1 MGVDS
6 LSNED
11 LIKVDIV
18 IPSFR
23 ADVDVL
29 NSIRNLSIPKNMIR
43 KIIVVL
49 DDPLHPLPREL
60 EDWSTFDDLSII
72 RNEVNLGASGARN
85 RGIDAALS
93 DWVLFLDDDIYPE
106 PNLLHVYAKSI
117 EHKGAKVPGFVGITR
132 LPETVS
138 TFTKGI
144 VASDILTFFD
154 LAEHR
159 DHMPWGVTANLL
171 VRRDAIK
178 NHRFKS
184 LFPKSGGGEDIDFC
198 LEIVNSFG
206 RNFSTEPR
214 AVVHHP
220 WWNNSDRTYR
230 RFFRWAYGDS
240 NLPAL
245 HPQHRWRNLPN
256 TAELLTLCLLST
268 FLFFLVDESFPK
280 SMVLTI
286 TGIVIGEFFSEW
298 VRLILVKSITNPIIA
313 IESSCVRFS
322 NDLGRVKAI
331 VQSMKPWRITERFDY
346 AATGEWISGER
357 RWAFTRVLFQALAVF
372 LLIELLR

>member
-6 LSNED
+6 LSNEV
-11 LIKVDIV
+11 LIKLDIV

-60 EDWSTFDDLSII
+60 EDWSTFDELSII

-171 VRRDAIK
+171 VRRDAIG

-346 AATGEWISGER
+346 AATEEWISGER
-357 RWAFTRVLFQALAVF
+357 RWAFTRVLFQAIAVF

>member
-1 MGVDS
+1 M
-6 LSNED
+6 NEGA
-11 LIKVDIV
+11 IKLDIV

-23 ADVDVL
+23 ADVTVL
-29 NSIRNLSIPKNMIR
+29 NSIRNLSIPKNMLR

-60 EDWSTFDDLSII
+60 EDWSAYEDLILI

-93 DWVLFLDDDIYPE
+93 DWVLFVDDDIYPE
-106 PNLLHVYAKSI
+106 PDLLHVYAKSI
-117 EHKGAKVPGFVGITR
+117 ETKGGEVPGFVGITR
-132 LPETVS
+132 LPETVNS
-138 TFTKGI
+138 FTRGI

-154 LAEHR
+154 LAEYR
-159 DHMPWGVTANLL
+159 DCMPWGITANLL
-171 VRRDAIK
+171 VRRDAIGD
-178 NHRFKS
+178 HRFKP

-206 RNFSTEPR
+206 RDFSTEPD

-220 WWNNSDRTYR
+220 WWNNADRTYR

-245 HPQHRWRNLPN
+245 HPQYRWRNLPN
-256 TAELLTLCLLST
+256 TAELLTLCLLSSA
-268 FLFFLVDESFPK
+268 LFFFVDGSFPK
-280 SMVLTI
+280 LMALAI

-298 VRLILVKSITNPIIA
+298 IRLILVKSIKNPITA

-322 NDLGRVKAI
+322 NDLGRVKA
-331 VQSMKPWRITERFDY
+331 VLESMKPWRITERFDY
-346 AATGEWISGER
+346 AATGEWIRGER
-357 RWAFTRVLFQALAVF
+357 KWASSRACLQTVITLLFIG
-372 LLIELLR
+372 LLM

>member
-6 LSNED
+6 LNSENTIQ
-11 LIKVDIV
+11 LDIV

-23 ADVDVL
+23 ADVAVL
-29 NSIRNLSIPKNMIR
+29 NSIRSLSVPENMIR

-49 DDPLHPLPREL
+49 DDPFHPLPREL
-60 EDWSTFDDLSII
+60 QDWSAFDDLTII

-93 DWVLFLDDDIYPE
+93 DWILFLDDDIYPE
-106 PNLLHVYAKSI
+106 PDLLQVYAKSI
-117 EHKGAKVPGFVGITR
+117 EEKGGEVPGFVGITR

-138 TFTKGI
+138 SFTKGI

-159 DHMPWGVTANLL
+159 DNMPWGVTANLL
-171 VRRDAIK
+171 IRRDAIG

-184 LFPKSGGGEDIDFC
+184 IFPKSGGGEDIDFC

-206 RNFSTEPR
+206 KNFSTEPN

-220 WWNNSDRTYR
+220 WWNNSSRTYR

-245 HPQHRWRNLPN
+245 HPKHRWRNLPN
-256 TAELLTLCLLST
+256 TAELLTLCLLSVIP
-268 FLFFLVDESFPK
+268 FSIMYESSPKLMILFISGV
-280 SMVLTI
+280 VL
-286 TGIVIGEFFSEW
+286 GDFFSEW
-298 VRLILVKSITNPIIA
+298 IRLILVKSITNPITA

-322 NDLGRVKAI
+322 NDLGRITAVL
-331 VQSMKPWRITERFDY
+331 QSMRLWRLTERFDY
-346 AATGEWISGER
+346 AATGEWVWGER
-357 RWAFTRVLFQALAVF
+357 RLALLKLTCQTSFFALFWW
-372 LLIELLR
+372 LI

>member
-6 LSNED
+6 LMNED
-11 LIKVDIV
+11 AIKLDIV

-23 ADVDVL
+23 ADVAVL

-49 DDPLHPLPREL
+49 DDPLHPLPRDL
-60 EDWSTFDDLSII
+60 DAWSAFDDLIII

-106 PNLLHVYAKSI
+106 PDLLQVYAKSI
-117 EHKGAKVPGFVGITR
+117 EEKGREVPGFVGITR

-138 TFTKGI
+138 SFTEGI

-159 DHMPWGVTANLL
+159 DNMPWGVTANLL
-171 VRRDAIK
+171 VRRDAIG

-184 LFPKSGGGEDIDFC
+184 IFPKSGGGEDIDFC

-206 RNFSTEPR
+206 KNFSTEPN

-220 WWNNSDRTYR
+220 WWNNSTRTYR

-240 NLPAL
+240 NLPSL

-256 TAELLTLCLLST
+256 TAELLTLCLLSIIP
-268 FLFFLVDESFPK
+268 FFFVDESFPK
-280 SMVLTI
+280 LMILTI
-286 TGIVIGEFFSEW
+286 SGVVIGEFFSEW
-298 VRLILVKSITNPIIA
+298 VRLILVKSIKNPITA

-322 NDLGRVKAI
+322 NDLGRVKA
-331 VQSMKPWRITERFDY
+331 VLQSLRIWRITERFDY
-346 AATGEWISGER
+346 AATGEWIWGER
-357 RWAFTRVLFQALAVF
+357 RWAFVKLACQVSFCVLFWWFV
-372 LLIELLR
+372 

>member
-1 MGVDS
+1 MS
-6 LSNED
+6 ED
-11 LIKVDIV
+11 AIKLDIV

-23 ADVDVL
+23 ADVEVL

-49 DDPLHPLPREL
+49 DDPQHPLPSEL
-60 EDWSTFDDLSII
+60 EDWSTFDDISII

-85 RGIDAALS
+85 RGIESALS

-106 PNLLHVYAKSI
+106 PDLLHVYAKCI
-117 EHKGAKVPGFVGITR
+117 EEKGDDVPGFVGITR

-138 TFTKGI
+138 SFTRGI

-154 LAEHR
+154 LAEYR
-159 DHMPWGVTANLL
+159 DCMPWGITANLL
-171 VRRDAIK
+171 VRRDAIGD
-178 NHRFKS
+178 HRFKP

-198 LEIVNSFG
+198 LEIVKSFG
-206 RNFSTEPR
+206 KDFSTEPN

-220 WWNNSDRTYR
+220 WWNNADRTYR

-245 HPQHRWRNLPN
+245 HPQYRWRNLPN
-256 TAELLTLCLLST
+256 TAELLTLCLLSSL
-268 FLFFLVDESFPK
+268 LFFFLDESFPK
-280 SMVLTI
+280 LMALTI

-298 VRLILVKSITNPIIA
+298 VRLILVKSIKNPMIA

-322 NDLGRVKAI
+322 NDLGRVKA
-331 VQSMKPWRITERFDY
+331 VLQSMKLWRITERFDY
-346 AATGEWISGER
+346 AATGEWIWGER
-357 RWAFTRVLFQALAVF
+357 KWAFLRSCLQTIISLAMIG
-372 LLIELLR
+372 LLM

>member
-6 LSNED
+6 LMNED
-11 LIKVDIV
+11 TIKLDIV

-23 ADVDVL
+23 ADVAVL
-29 NSIRNLSIPKNMIR
+29 NSIRNLPIPKNMIR

-49 DDPLHPLPREL
+49 DDPLHPLPRDL
-60 EDWSTFDDLSII
+60 DAWSAFDDLIII

-106 PNLLHVYAKSI
+106 PDLLQVYAKSI
-117 EHKGAKVPGFVGITR
+117 EEKGREVPGFVGITR

-138 TFTKGI
+138 SFTKGI

-154 LAEHR
+154 LAEYR
-159 DHMPWGVTANLL
+159 DCMPWGITANLL
-171 VRRDAIK
+171 VRRDAIGD
-178 NHRFKS
+178 HRFKP

-206 RNFSTEPR
+206 KDFSTEPN

-220 WWNNSDRTYR
+220 WWNNADRTYR

-256 TAELLTLCLLST
+256 TAELLTLCLLSAI
-268 FLFFLVDESFPK
+268 LFFFVDESFPK
-280 SMVLTI
+280 LMILTI
-286 TGIVIGEFFSEW
+286 SGVVIGEFFSEW
-298 VRLILVKSITNPIIA
+298 MRLILVKSIKNPITA

-322 NDLGRVKAI
+322 NDLGRVKAV
-331 VQSMKPWRITERFDY
+331 VQSVKIWRITERFDY
-346 AATGEWISGER
+346 AATREWIWGER
-357 RWAFTRVLFQALAVF
+357 RWAFFKLACQVSFCVLFWWF
-372 LLIELLR
+372 I

>member
-6 LSNED
+6 LMNED
-11 LIKVDIV
+11 AIKLDIV

-23 ADVDVL
+23 ADVAVL

-60 EDWSTFDDLSII
+60 EDWLAFDDLIII

-106 PNLLHVYAKSI
+106 PDLLQVYAKSI
-117 EHKGAKVPGFVGITR
+117 EEKGREVPGFVGITR

-138 TFTKGI
+138 SFTKGI

-159 DHMPWGVTANLL
+159 DNMPWGVTANLL
-171 VRRDAIK
+171 VRRDAIG

-184 LFPKSGGGEDIDFC
+184 IFPKSGGGEDIDFC

-206 RNFSTEPR
+206 KNFSTEPN

-220 WWNNSDRTYR
+220 WWNNSTRTYR

-240 NLPAL
+240 KLPSL

-256 TAELLTLCLLST
+256 TAELLTLCLLSAIP
-268 FLFFLVDESFPK
+268 FFFVDESFPK
-280 SMVLTI
+280 LMILTI
-286 TGIVIGEFFSEW
+286 SGVVIGDFFSEW
-298 VRLILVKSITNPIIA
+298 VRLIFAKSIKNPITA
-313 IESSCVRFS
+313 IESSCVRLS
-322 NDLGRVKAI
+322 NDLGRIKA
-331 VQSMKPWRITERFDY
+331 VLQSLRIWRITERFDY
-346 AATGEWISGER
+346 AATGEWIWGER
-357 RWAFTRVLFQALAVF
+357 RWAFFKISCQSILCYAFY
-372 LLIELLR
+372 LLI

>member
-11 LIKVDIV
+11 LIKLDIV

-23 ADVDVL
+23 ADVNVL
-29 NSIRNLSIPKNMIR
+29 NSIRDLSIPKNMIR

-159 DHMPWGVTANLL
+159 EHMPWGVTANLL

-184 LFPKSGGGEDIDFC
+184 LFPKFGGGEDIDFC

-256 TAELLTLCLLST
+256 TAEFLTLCLLST

-280 SMVLTI
+280 SMVLII

-357 RWAFTRVLFQALAVF
+357 RWAFTRVLFQAIAVF
-372 LLIELLR
+372 LLMELLR

>member
-6 LSNED
+6 LNSENTIQ
-11 LIKVDIV
+11 LDIV

-23 ADVDVL
+23 ADVAVL
-29 NSIRNLSIPKNMIR
+29 NSIRSLSVPENMIR

-49 DDPLHPLPREL
+49 DDPFHPLPREL
-60 EDWSTFDDLSII
+60 QDWSAFDDLTII

-93 DWVLFLDDDIYPE
+93 DWILFLDDDIYPE
-106 PNLLHVYAKSI
+106 PDLLQVYAKSI
-117 EHKGAKVPGFVGITR
+117 EEKGGEVPGFVGITR

-138 TFTKGI
+138 SFTKGI

-159 DHMPWGVTANLL
+159 DNMPWGVTANLL
-171 VRRDAIK
+171 IRRDAIG

-184 LFPKSGGGEDIDFC
+184 IFPKSGGGEDIDFC

-206 RNFSTEPR
+206 KNFSTEPN

-220 WWNNSDRTYR
+220 WWNNSSRTYR

-245 HPQHRWRNLPN
+245 HPKHRWRNLPN
-256 TAELLTLCLLST
+256 TAELLTLCLLSVIP
-268 FLFFLVDESFPK
+268 FSIMYESSPKLMILFISGV
-280 SMVLTI
+280 VL
-286 TGIVIGEFFSEW
+286 GEFFSEW
-298 VRLILVKSITNPIIA
+298 IRLILVKSITNPITA

-322 NDLGRVKAI
+322 NDLGRITAVL
-331 VQSMKPWRITERFDY
+331 QSMRLWRLTERFDY
-346 AATGEWISGER
+346 AATGEWIWGER
-357 RWAFTRVLFQALAVF
+357 RLALLKLTCQTSFFALFWW
-372 LLIELLR
+372 LI

>member
-6 LSNED
+6 LNSENTIQ
-11 LIKVDIV
+11 LDIV

-23 ADVDVL
+23 ADVAVL
-29 NSIRNLSIPKNMIR
+29 NSIRSLSVPENMIR

-49 DDPLHPLPREL
+49 DDPFHPLPREL
-60 EDWSTFDDLSII
+60 QDWSAFDDLTII

-93 DWVLFLDDDIYPE
+93 DWILFLDDDIYPE
-106 PNLLHVYAKSI
+106 PDLLQVYAKSI
-117 EHKGAKVPGFVGITR
+117 EEKGGEVPGFVGITR

-138 TFTKGI
+138 SFTKGI

-159 DHMPWGVTANLL
+159 DNMPWGVTANLL
-171 VRRDAIK
+171 IRRDAIG

-184 LFPKSGGGEDIDFC
+184 IFPKSGGGEDIDFC

-206 RNFSTEPR
+206 KNFSTEPN

-220 WWNNSDRTYR
+220 WWNNSSRTYR

-245 HPQHRWRNLPN
+245 HPKHRWRNLPN
-256 TAELLTLCLLST
+256 TAELLTLCLLSVIP
-268 FLFFLVDESFPK
+268 FSIMYESSPKLMILFISGV
-280 SMVLTI
+280 VL
-286 TGIVIGEFFSEW
+286 GDFFSEW
-298 VRLILVKSITNPIIA
+298 IRLILVKSITNPITA

-322 NDLGRVKAI
+322 NDLGRITAVL
-331 VQSMKPWRITERFDY
+331 QSMRLWRLTERFDY
-346 AATGEWISGER
+346 AATGEWIWGER
-357 RWAFTRVLFQALAVF
+357 RLALLKLTCQTSFFALFWW
-372 LLIELLR
+372 LI

>member
-6 LSNED
+6 LMNED
-11 LIKVDIV
+11 AIKLDIV

-29 NSIRNLSIPKNMIR
+29 NSIRNLSIPENMIR

-49 DDPLHPLPREL
+49 DDPEHPLPREL
-60 EDWSTFDDLSII
+60 EEWSTFDDLSII

-85 RGIDAALS
+85 RGIDAARS

-106 PNLLHVYAKSI
+106 SNLLHIYANSI
-117 EHKGAKVPGFVGITR
+117 EKKGASVPGFVGITR
-132 LPETVS
+132 LPEAVS
-138 TFTKGI
+138 AFTKGI

-159 DHMPWGVTANLL
+159 DNMPWGVTANLL
-171 VRRDAIK
+171 VRRDAIG

-184 LFPKSGGGEDIDFC
+184 LFPKFGGGEDIDFC

-206 RNFSTEPR
+206 KNFSTEPN

-220 WWNNSDRTYR
+220 WWNNSERTYR

-245 HPQHRWRNLPN
+245 HPQHRWRNFPN

-268 FLFFLVDESFPK
+268 VLFFFLDESFPNL
-280 SMVLTI
+280 MVLTI
-286 TGIVIGEFFSEW
+286 VGIVVGEFFSEW
-298 VRLILVKSITNPIIA
+298 LRLILVKSIKNPIVA

-322 NDLGRVKAI
+322 NDLGRVKAV
-331 VQSMKPWRITERFDY
+331 VQSMKLWRITERFDY
-346 AATGEWISGER
+346 AATGEWIWGER
-357 RWAFTRVLFQALAVF
+357 RWAFFKISWQVF
-372 LLIELLR
+372 FCAQFWWFL

>member
-6 LSNED
+6 LNSDNTIQ
-11 LIKVDIV
+11 LDIV

-23 ADVDVL
+23 ADVAVL
-29 NSIRNLSIPKNMIR
+29 NSIRSLSVPENMIR

-49 DDPLHPLPREL
+49 DDPFHPLPREL
-60 EDWSTFDDLSII
+60 QDWSAFDDLTII

-93 DWVLFLDDDIYPE
+93 DWILFLDDDIYPE
-106 PNLLHVYAKSI
+106 PDLLQVYAKSI
-117 EHKGAKVPGFVGITR
+117 EEKGGEVPGFVGITR

-138 TFTKGI
+138 SFTKGI

-159 DHMPWGVTANLL
+159 DNMPWGVTANLL
-171 VRRDAIK
+171 IRRDAIG

-184 LFPKSGGGEDIDFC
+184 IFPKSGGGEDIDFC

-206 RNFSTEPR
+206 KNFSTEPN

-220 WWNNSDRTYR
+220 WWNNSFRTYR

-245 HPQHRWRNLPN
+245 HPKHRWRNLPN
-256 TAELLTLCLLST
+256 TAELLTLCLLSVIP
-268 FLFFLVDESFPK
+268 FSIMYESSPKLMILFISGV
-280 SMVLTI
+280 VL
-286 TGIVIGEFFSEW
+286 GEFFSEW
-298 VRLILVKSITNPIIA
+298 IRLILVKSITNPITA

-322 NDLGRVKAI
+322 NDLGRITAVL
-331 VQSMKPWRITERFDY
+331 QSMRLWRLTERFDY
-346 AATGEWISGER
+346 AATGEWIWGER
-357 RWAFTRVLFQALAVF
+357 RLALLKLTCQTSFFALFWW
-372 LLIELLR
+372 LI

>member
-1 MGVDS
+1 M
-6 LSNED
+6 NED
-11 LIKVDIV
+11 VIKLDIV

-49 DDPLHPLPREL
+49 DDPLHPLPHEL
-60 EDWSTFDDLSII
+60 ELWSTFEDLSVI

-85 RGIDAALS
+85 VGINAALS
-93 DWVLFLDDDIYPE
+93 DWVLFLDDDIYPN

-117 EHKGAKVPGFVGITR
+117 ENKGSKVPGFVGITR

-138 TFTKGI
+138 SFTRGI

-159 DHMPWGVTANLL
+159 DHMPWGITANLL
-171 VRRDAIK
+171 VRRDAIGD
-178 NHRFKS
+178 HRFKP

-206 RNFSTEPR
+206 KGFSTEPN

-256 TAELLTLCLLST
+256 TAELIALCLVGT
-268 FLFFLVDESFPK
+268 ILFFFVDESFPK
-280 SMVLTI
+280 LMVLTI

-298 VRLILVKSITNPIIA
+298 VRLILVKSIKNPIIA

-322 NDLGRVKAI
+322 NDLGRVKA
-331 VQSMKPWRITERFDY
+331 VLQSMNLLRITERFDY
-346 AATGEWISGER
+346 AATGEWIWGER
-357 RWAFTRVLFQALAVF
+357 KWAFSRICLQTLITLALIDI
-372 LLIELLR
+372 LM

>member
-6 LSNED
+6 LNNVD
-11 LIKVDIV
+11 LIKLDIV

-23 ADVDVL
+23 ADVEVL

-60 EDWSTFDDLSII
+60 EDWSTFDDLSIL
-72 RNEVNLGASGARN
+72 RNEVNLGASEARN
-85 RGIDAALS
+85 RGIDAADS

-117 EHKGAKVPGFVGITR
+117 EEKGAKAPGFVGITR
-132 LPETVS
+132 LPETVN
-138 TFTKGI
+138 TFTRGI

-171 VRRDAIK
+171 VRRDAIG

-198 LEIVNSFG
+198 LEVVNSFG
-206 RNFSTEPR
+206 KNFSTEPR

-268 FLFFLVDESFPK
+268 FLFFLADESFPK
-280 SMVLTI
+280 LMVLTI
-286 TGIVIGEFFSEW
+286 IGIVIGEFFSEW
-298 VRLILVKSITNPIIA
+298 VRLILVKSIFNPIIA

-322 NDLGRVKAI
+322 NDLGRVKAV
-331 VQSMKPWRITERFDY
+331 VQSMKLWRITERFDY
-346 AATGEWISGER
+346 AATGEWIWGER
-357 RWAFTRVLFQALAVF
+357 RWAFARVILQTIAIFT
-372 LLIELLR
+372 LIKLLR

>member
-6 LSNED
+6 LMNED
-11 LIKVDIV
+11 AIKLDIV

-23 ADVDVL
+23 ADVAVL
-29 NSIRNLSIPKNMIR
+29 NSIRNLTIPKNMIR

-49 DDPLHPLPREL
+49 DDPLHPLPRDL
-60 EDWSTFDDLSII
+60 DAWSAFDDLIII

-106 PNLLHVYAKSI
+106 PDLLQVYAKSI
-117 EHKGAKVPGFVGITR
+117 EEKGREVPGFVGITR

-138 TFTKGI
+138 SFTKGI

-154 LAEHR
+154 LAEYR
-159 DHMPWGVTANLL
+159 DCMPWGITANLL
-171 VRRDAIK
+171 VRRDAIGD
-178 NHRFKS
+178 HRFKP

-206 RNFSTEPR
+206 KDFSTEPN

-220 WWNNSDRTYR
+220 WWNNADRTYR

-256 TAELLTLCLLST
+256 TAELLTLCLLSAI
-268 FLFFLVDESFPK
+268 LFFFVDESFPK
-280 SMVLTI
+280 LMILTI
-286 TGIVIGEFFSEW
+286 SGVVIGEFFSEW
-298 VRLILVKSITNPIIA
+298 MRLILVKSIKNPITA

-322 NDLGRVKAI
+322 NDLGRVKAV
-331 VQSMKPWRITERFDY
+331 VQSVKLWRITERFDY
-346 AATGEWISGER
+346 AATGEWIWGER
-357 RWAFTRVLFQALAVF
+357 RWAFFKLACQVSFCVLFWWF
-372 LLIELLR
+372 I

>member
-6 LSNED
+6 LNSENTIQ
-11 LIKVDIV
+11 LDIV

-23 ADVDVL
+23 ADVAVL
-29 NSIRNLSIPKNMIR
+29 NSIRSLSVPENMIR

-60 EDWSTFDDLSII
+60 QDWSAFDDLTII

-93 DWVLFLDDDIYPE
+93 DWILFLDDDIYPE
-106 PNLLHVYAKSI
+106 PDLLQVYAKSI
-117 EHKGAKVPGFVGITR
+117 ERKGGEVPGFVGITR

-138 TFTKGI
+138 SFTKGI

-159 DHMPWGVTANLL
+159 DNMPWGVTANLL
-171 VRRDAIK
+171 IRRDAIG

-184 LFPKSGGGEDIDFC
+184 IFPKSGGGEDIDFC

-206 RNFSTEPR
+206 KNFSTEPN

-220 WWNNSDRTYR
+220 WWNNSSRTYR

-245 HPQHRWRNLPN
+245 HPKHRWRNLPN
-256 TAELLTLCLLST
+256 TAELLTLCLLSVIP
-268 FLFFLVDESFPK
+268 FSIMYESSPKLMILFISGV
-280 SMVLTI
+280 VL
-286 TGIVIGEFFSEW
+286 GEFFSEW
-298 VRLILVKSITNPIIA
+298 IRLFLVKSITNPITA

-322 NDLGRVKAI
+322 NDLGRIIAVL
-331 VQSMKPWRITERFDY
+331 QSKRLWRLTERFDY
-346 AATGEWISGER
+346 AATGEWIWGER
-357 RWAFTRVLFQALAVF
+357 RLALLKLTCQTSFFALFWW
-372 LLIELLR
+372 LI

>member
-1 MGVDS
+1 MGF
-6 LSNED
+6 D
-11 LIKVDIV
+11 LMNNDQAITLDIV

-23 ADVDVL
+23 ADVEVL

-60 EDWSTFDDLSII
+60 EDWSTFDDLSILI
-72 RNEVNLGASGARN
+72 NDVNLGAGEARN
-85 RGIDAALS
+85 RGIDAADS

-117 EHKGAKVPGFVGITR
+117 EEKGAKAPGFVGITR

-138 TFTKGI
+138 TFTRGI

-171 VRRDAIK
+171 VRRDAIG

-198 LEIVNSFG
+198 FQIQKTFG
-206 RNFSTEPR
+206 ARFTSTPE

-220 WWNNSDRTYR
+220 WWSNSKRRYR
-230 RFFRWAYGDS
+230 RAFRWGFSDTM
-240 NLPAL
+240 LPSIYKE
-245 HPQHRWRNLPN
+245 HSWRDIPN
-256 TAELLTLCLLST
+256 TVEIFSVFLLLSIPMYT
-268 FLFFLVDESFPK
+268 FS
-280 SMVLTI
+280 VLTI
-286 TGIVIGEFFSEW
+286 MEILLFSGLIIIGEWVAEW
-298 VRLILVKSITNPIIA
+298 LRQILSNSFYSPITA
-313 IESSCVRFS
+313 IESSTIRLAFA
-322 NDLGRVKAI
+322 LGGVYYLTSTLNLLNIGK
-331 VQSMKPWRITERFDY
+331 KFDY
-346 AATGEWISGER
+346 GYNEWPKQNRKWSILRISI
-357 RWAFTRVLFQALAVF
+357 QALLIF
-372 LLIELLR
+372 LYCTLSY

>member
-1 MGVDS
+1 MNS
-6 LSNED
+6 ENTIQL
-11 LIKVDIV
+11 DIV

-23 ADVDVL
+23 ADVAVL
-29 NSIRNLSIPKNMIR
+29 NSIRSLSVPENMIR

-49 DDPLHPLPREL
+49 DDPFHPLPREL
-60 EDWSTFDDLSII
+60 QDWSAFDDLTII

-93 DWVLFLDDDIYPE
+93 DWILFLDDDIYPE
-106 PNLLHVYAKSI
+106 PDLLQVYAKSI
-117 EHKGAKVPGFVGITR
+117 EEKGREVPGFVGITR

-138 TFTKGI
+138 SFTKGI

-159 DHMPWGVTANLL
+159 DNMPWGVTANLL
-171 VRRDAIK
+171 IRRDAIG

-184 LFPKSGGGEDIDFC
+184 IFPKSGGGEDIDFC

-206 RNFSTEPR
+206 KNFSTEPN

-220 WWNNSDRTYR
+220 WWNNSSRTYR

-245 HPQHRWRNLPN
+245 HPKHRWRNLPN
-256 TAELLTLCLLST
+256 TAELLTLCLLSVIP
-268 FLFFLVDESFPK
+268 FSIMYESSPKLMILFISGV
-280 SMVLTI
+280 VL
-286 TGIVIGEFFSEW
+286 GDFFSEW
-298 VRLILVKSITNPIIA
+298 IRLILVKSITNPITA

-322 NDLGRVKAI
+322 NDLGRITAVL
-331 VQSMKPWRITERFDY
+331 QSMRLWRLTERFDY
-346 AATGEWISGER
+346 AATGEWIWGER
-357 RWAFTRVLFQALAVF
+357 RLALLKLTCQTSFFALFWW
-372 LLIELLR
+372 LI

>member
-6 LSNED
+6 LNSENTIQ
-11 LIKVDIV
+11 LDIV

-23 ADVDVL
+23 ADVAVL
-29 NSIRNLSIPKNMIR
+29 NSIRSLSVPENMIR

-49 DDPLHPLPREL
+49 DDPFHPLPREL
-60 EDWSTFDDLSII
+60 QDWSAFDDLTII

-93 DWVLFLDDDIYPE
+93 DWILFLDDDIYPE
-106 PNLLHVYAKSI
+106 PDLLQVYAKSI
-117 EHKGAKVPGFVGITR
+117 EEKGGSPWLCRYYG

-138 TFTKGI
+138 SFTKGI

-159 DHMPWGVTANLL
+159 DNMPWGVTANLL
-171 VRRDAIK
+171 IRRDAIG

-184 LFPKSGGGEDIDFC
+184 IFPKSGGGEDIDFC

-206 RNFSTEPR
+206 KNFSTEPN

-220 WWNNSDRTYR
+220 WWNNSSRTYR

-245 HPQHRWRNLPN
+245 HPKHRWRNLPN
-256 TAELLTLCLLST
+256 TAELLTLCLLSVIP
-268 FLFFLVDESFPK
+268 FSIMYESSPKLMILFISGV
-280 SMVLTI
+280 VL
-286 TGIVIGEFFSEW
+286 GEFFSEW
-298 VRLILVKSITNPIIA
+298 IRLILVKSITNPITA

-322 NDLGRVKAI
+322 NDLGRIIAVL
-331 VQSMKPWRITERFDY
+331 QSMRLWRLTERFDY
-346 AATGEWISGER
+346 AATGEWIWGER
-357 RWAFTRVLFQALAVF
+357 RLALLKLTCQTSFFALFWW
-372 LLIELLR
+372 LI

>member
-6 LSNED
+6 LSNEV
-11 LIKVDIV
+11 LIKLDIV

-43 KIIVVL
+43 KIIVIL

-60 EDWSTFDDLSII
+60 EDWSTFDELSII

-171 VRRDAIK
+171 VRRDAIG

-357 RWAFTRVLFQALAVF
+357 RWAFTRVLFQAIAVF